1 MSIKRIQIRSEEVD
15 FGIIIRDITSQREQE
30 KQLILKSVAIKEIH
44 HRVKNN
50 LQTIASL
57 LRLQTR
63 RTENE
68 STREVL
74 SESMN
79 RILSIAATH
88 ELLARSGVDQVMLG
102 EVLVNIKNNAVRYF
116 APQYL
121 KLHIAVE
128 GDDFL
133 VDSEVATSVALIT
146 NELLQNSLKYA
157 FLNRENGSIRIQVT
171 HGDLYSTITVVDDG
185 CGFDVGAARNDRLGL
200 SIVQT
205 LVKDKLHGRLSIQS
219 DESGTTVTFDFQ
231 TQLIDLTGVT

>member
-1 MSIKRIQIRSEEVD
+1 MVTFRNSLARELYERLGYVGDILGQRYENVRLIDDPAEGEDSDGYTSVETLVGSHALSIKRIQIRSEEVD

-146 NELLQNSLKYA
+146 NELLPPFPN
-157 FLNRENGSIRIQVT
+157 
-171 HGDLYSTITVVDDG
+171 
-185 CGFDVGAARNDRLGL
+185 
-200 SIVQT
+200 
-205 LVKDKLHGRLSIQS
+205 
-219 DESGTTVTFDFQ
+219 
-231 TQLIDLTGVT
+231 

>member
-1 MSIKRIQIRSEEVD
+1 
-15 FGIIIRDITSQREQE
+15 
-30 KQLILKSVAIKEIH
+30 
-44 HRVKNN
+44 
-50 LQTIASL
+50 
-57 LRLQTR
+57 
-63 RTENE
+63 
-68 STREVL
+68 
-74 SESMN
+74 MN
-79 RILSIAATH
+79 RILSIAATP

-121 KLHIAVE
+121 KLHIAVK

-185 CGFDVGAARNDRLGL
+185 CGFDVGAARNDRLGM

-219 DESGTTVTFDFQ
+219 DENGTTVTFDFQ